1 MDKTRAWP
9 AWPEEEWEVA
19 GRLAL
24 VTTAGATHWSAAIT
38 ARCQALAA
46 ELRRRLGSGTPLAP
60 EVRRPL
66 EPWLGRDTSGTL
78 VHYGRLPGQLA
89 AALGAEA
96 LAAGRHVLGA
106 AHRLDA
112 GTRQGAALLGHELTH
127 AAPPVA
133 AISTPTP
140 PAHASPA
147 GASGDAVQRAQ
158 GSGTDG
164 EVNGEAAA
172 AGVERALLRAPGESR
187 TGLPPLDLDRL
198 AERVYR
204 RLLEAALLERE
215 RAGLA

>member
-1 MDKTRAWP
+1 MDKTWAWP
-9 AWPEEEWEVA
+9 AWPEEEWEMA

-24 VTTAGATHWSAAIT
+24 VTTAGATHWSAAIA
-38 ARCQALAA
+38 ARWQALAA
-46 ELRRRLGSGTPLAP
+46 ELHRRLGSGTPLAP
-60 EVRRPL
+60 EVRRTL
-66 EPWLGRDTSGTL
+66 EPWLGRDTSGAL

-96 LAAGRHVLGA
+96 LAAGRHVLGEA
-106 AHRLDA
+106 RRLDP
-112 GTRQGAALLGHELTH
+112 GTRQGTALLGHELTH
-127 AAPPVA
+127 ASPGTPV
-133 AISTPTP
+133 P
-140 PAHASPA
+140 PAHAGPS

-164 EVNGEAAA
+164 EVNGEPAA
-172 AGVERALLRAPGESR
+172 AGVERALLQAPGEDR
-187 TGLPPLDLDRL
+187 AGPPPLDLDRL